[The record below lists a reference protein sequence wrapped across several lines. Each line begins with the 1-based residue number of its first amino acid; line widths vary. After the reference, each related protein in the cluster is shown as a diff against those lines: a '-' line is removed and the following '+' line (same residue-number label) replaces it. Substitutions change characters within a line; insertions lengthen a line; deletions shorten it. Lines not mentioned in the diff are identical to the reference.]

1 MLQASGIL
9 WCTPASLT
17 SGLDKV
23 GRGEVGIEDK
33 TSADTVLLSGAIPAP
48 EGGKA
53 VFLHL
58 FRISGSPDFPTS
70 YSFHHSSWL
79 TSPQI
84 LPRRPGEALGPGGPE
99 FRRLNAA

>member
-1 MLQASGIL
+1 MILMLQASGIL

-70 YSFHHSSWL
+70 YSFHHLIMADKPSD
-79 TSPQI
+79 SP
-84 LPRRPGEALGPGGPE
+84 
-99 FRRLNAA
+99 